1 MSIAVGGGRDRGP
14 GGALESAAQ
23 ESAGRLFSWRVV
35 RRMLVYLRPY
45 RGRIALAAALMLLAS
60 GMTLLAPYLV
70 KQTLDDAIARGAA
83 ARLVRYG
90 ALTAAAFVVLYAA
103 TALQR
108 YLLGWVGQR
117 ALADV
122 RADLF
127 RHLHRLHLGYF
138 DTHIVGVTVSR
149 VINDVATVSDLLS
162 QGLITLLG
170 DVLLLIGII
179 VVMLSLNARLALLTF
194 IVLPLML
201 VITRV
206 FSQQARRAYRTT
218 RSTVA
223 AVVGDLAE
231 EIAGMRVI
239 QAFAREEISRAR
251 FEKVNDANRN
261 AHVRAMSLSFVFLPT
276 VEFLG
281 VVVAGIVL
289 WFGAQAMARGELS
302 LGVLVAFLAYV
313 ARFFQP
319 IQELSQ
325 LQTTLQ
331 SAMAGGEQ
339 VVRLLDTEPVV
350 ADRPGARD
358 LPPVAGRVS
367 FEHVTFTYRP
377 DTPTVLRDVSLTI
390 QPGQTVALVGPTGA
404 GKTSIASLILRYY
417 DVTAGAVRIDGH
429 DVRDVT
435 QRSLRRQTGVVA
447 QDSFLFAG
455 TVADNIRFGQP
466 DATPEAVEEAAR
478 LANAHDFIVH
488 LPAGYATRILEGGAN
503 LSLGQRQL
511 ICIARAILADPR
523 ILILDEAT
531 AHVDTVTET
540 LIQQALERLL
550 VGRTTLVIA
559 HRLSTIQ
566 DADRILVI
574 DHGQIVE
581 EGRHEALM
589 RRGGLYKGLVERGRS
604 G

>member
-1 MSIAVGGGRDRGP
+1 MAMAVGGSGGDRGP
-14 GGALESAAQ
+14 GGAAEEAG
-23 ESAGRLFSWRVV
+23 GRLFNWRVV

-45 RGRIALAAALMLLAS
+45 RARIAAAAGLMLVGSA
-60 GMTLLAPYLV
+60 MTLLAPYLV
-70 KQTLDDAIARGAA
+70 KQTLDDAIARGDTQ
-83 ARLVRYG
+83 RLVGYG
-90 ALTAAAFVVLYAA
+90 AATAAAFVVLYAA

-127 RHLHRLHLGYF
+127 RHLHRLSLGYF

-149 VINDVATVSDLLS
+149 VINDVATVSDLLA

-170 DVLLLIGII
+170 DVLLLVGII
-179 VVMLSLNARLALLTF
+179 VVMLSLNWKLALLAL
-194 IVLPLML
+194 IVVPLML
-201 VITRV
+201 VVTRV
-206 FSQQARRAYRTT
+206 FSRQARRAYRAT

-281 VVVAGIVL
+281 VLATAIVL
-289 WFGAQAMARGELS
+289 WFGAQAMARGEIT

-339 VVRLLDTEPVV
+339 VVRLLETAPVV
-350 ADRPGARD
+350 QDQPGARD
-358 LPPVAGRVS
+358 LPPVVGRVT
-367 FEHVTFTYRP
+367 FEHVSFAYRP
-377 DTPTVLRDVSLTI
+377 DAPTVLHDVNLTI
-390 QPGQTVALVGPTGA
+390 EPGQTVALVGPTGA

-429 DVRDVT
+429 DVRDFT

-455 TVADNIRFGQP
+455 TVAGNIRFGQP
-466 DATPEAVEEAAR
+466 DATDAAVQDAAR

-523 ILILDEAT
+523 LLILDEAT

-540 LIQQALERLL
+540 LIQDALARLL
-550 VGRTTLVIA
+550 VNRTTLVIA

-581 EGRHEALM
+581 EGTHAELTK
-589 RRGGLYKGLVERGRS
+589 RGGVYKGLVEKTKS
-604 G
+604 M